1 MAQPWTEKYRPRTIS
16 DVAHQEE
23 VVATLQHALSSG
35 NLPHLLFYGPP
46 GTGKTTAALAIV
58 RQLFGPE
65 LCKTRVLELNASDER
80 GIAVVRD
87 KIKNFAQNAVGN
99 AVPGYPCPPF
109 KVIILDEADAMT
121 GDAQNALR
129 RTMETHSKVTR
140 FVFICNYVSRII
152 EPLASRCAKFRFK
165 PLQGAV
171 INDRIQHICAAE
183 GVMLGEGALEALSQ
197 VSGGDMRKT
206 ITTLQSA
213 VRLRGSPVEPGTIM
227 DVAGAVPASAVQGL
241 LEAARSGKF
250 SSIQQAVTDLIA
262 DGYPAQEILLQL
274 QAVLLQ
280 DGQAPDSAKGK
291 ILGALAEADKNLVD
305 GSDEFLQLLGA
316 ASYAQRVPRK
326 AVERVGGTAI
336 GGVLGLLAARASQQ
350 VAGLWPF
357 APSLVLSLA
366 AALMAL
372 ATARLCLAEG
382 MTASLRLSI
391 ISFIS
396 TAFSAEAMAGSEALH
411 ALVQTAGVAI
421 AVVLNVSAAIFIL
434 PQTGTM
440 RGARSSAT
448 SGRRAL
454 GYQPIPSE
462 SDVEACLAR
471 ATADGVESLLTDI
484 NAALLSVTSTEPI
497 AQQELFVGRLVGG
510 RHLFLPRVHLLL
522 GAQQPKPCLPW
533 AQMKAFV
540 LSIRS
545 TARRLAAIA
554 ELLANDAQPGSQ
566 LHLNAL
572 LEQHTTG
579 VLGSLTV
586 VLNSLDDP
594 AALHMAASH
603 IDQLTA
609 VLDGAKPEEGDPLL
623 LYLAQRVAH
632 DLSALVAAATALVE
646 GTPRW

>member
-316 ASYAQRVPRK
+316 ASYAQRVLM
-326 AVERVGGTAI
+326 G
-336 GGVLGLLAARASQQ
+336 AA
-350 VAGLWPF
+350 
-357 APSLVLSLA
+357 
-366 AALMAL
+366 
-372 ATARLCLAEG
+372 
-382 MTASLRLSI
+382 
-391 ISFIS
+391 
-396 TAFSAEAMAGSEALH
+396 
-411 ALVQTAGVAI
+411 
-421 AVVLNVSAAIFIL
+421 
-434 PQTGTM
+434 
-440 RGARSSAT
+440 
-448 SGRRAL
+448 
-454 GYQPIPSE
+454 
-462 SDVEACLAR
+462 
-471 ATADGVESLLTDI
+471 
-484 NAALLSVTSTEPI
+484 
-497 AQQELFVGRLVGG
+497 
-510 RHLFLPRVHLLL
+510 
-522 GAQQPKPCLPW
+522 
-533 AQMKAFV
+533 
-540 LSIRS
+540 
-545 TARRLAAIA
+545 
-554 ELLANDAQPGSQ
+554 
-566 LHLNAL
+566 
-572 LEQHTTG
+572 
-579 VLGSLTV
+579 
-586 VLNSLDDP
+586 
-594 AALHMAASH
+594 
-603 IDQLTA
+603 
-609 VLDGAKPEEGDPLL
+609 
-623 LYLAQRVAH
+623 
-632 DLSALVAAATALVE
+632 
-646 GTPRW
+646 